1 MSIEPDVRRDSLV
14 EAVADRTPVDWD
26 RVEARS
32 AEDEAFLAHLKSVDL
47 IARVMAGAGGGA
59 AAGAPPALRWGPLEL
74 RDRLGEGS
82 FGEVFL
88 AFDPALHR
96 EVALKLRRVAADDDA
111 VARRWLDEARRM
123 ARVRHPNVLVIH
135 GAAVHDGR
143 AGMWTDRLVGRTLEE
158 DLAARGPLGP
168 REAAVVAMELCGAL
182 AAVHAADLIHG
193 DVTTRNVMREGE
205 AGALDGSG
213 RIVLMDFGSAHEAG
227 GSAAF
232 GTPLFMAPEVLA
244 GGDASVASDLY
255 ALGVLLF
262 RLVTARYPIEARTL
276 DELRQRLERGEVL
289 SLRTAR
295 PDLPQPFVAV
305 VERALERDPAA
316 RYPDAAAME
325 RALAATLGG
334 EAGRAPAPAAR
345 RDGRTFARVGTGIAA
360 VVGIVLAA
368 WFLGP
373 SLGARG
379 DRGTTGPGLDP
390 GTTTAPPAASVPDRA
405 AAAVVPA
412 PAALA
417 PSPPQV
423 EATLQRAQAGALE
436 PLRSGDAI
444 APGDRLVLT
453 LEAREAVHAYV
464 LDEDQRG
471 EIYMLFPLQVG
482 GARNP
487 LPAGVRH
494 RLPGRDAGVELD
506 WQVTSAGGRETI
518 LILAARAPLEAVEQ
532 ARAALATA
540 SPGAEVRYTPLAPEV
555 LSRLR
560 GVAGVAPAEPAP
572 AATLAPP
579 GGRLAALA
587 RTLSDPARPQDVWIR
602 LVELDNP

>member
-1 MSIEPDVRRDSLV
+1 MSTEPDPRRVSLV
-14 EAVADRTPVDWD
+14 EAVADRTPVDWGRITPRD
-26 RVEARS
+26 PG
-32 AEDEAFLAHLKSVDL
+32 DEAFLTHLRSVDL
-47 IARVMAGAGGGA
+47 IARVMARAGEDATPA
-59 AAGAPPALRWGPLEL
+59 ATPPPRWGSLEL
-74 RDRLGEGS
+74 RQKLGEGS

-96 EVALKLRRVAADDDA
+96 EVALKLRRVASTEDA
-111 VARRWLDEARRM
+111 AARRWLDEARRM

-143 AGMWTDRLVGRTLEE
+143 AGMWTDHLVGRTLE
-158 DLAARGPLGP
+158 DDIAARGPLGA
-168 REAAVVAMELCGAL
+168 REAAIVGMDLCGAL
-182 AAVHAADLIHG
+182 AAVHAAGLIHG

-227 GSAAF
+227 GGAAAF

-244 GGDASVASDLY
+244 GGDASVASDVY

-262 RLVTARYPIEARTL
+262 RIVTAHYPFEARSL
-276 DELRQRLERGEVL
+276 DELRQRLDRGESL

-295 PDLPQPFVAV
+295 PDLRQPFVAV
-305 VERALERDPAA
+305 VERAIASDPAA
-316 RYPDAAAME
+316 RFVDAAAME
-325 RALAATLGG
+325 RALALTLGSGSRTAMPRPRAARRALVPALAVIATLALAAVILGPRPGARGG
-334 EAGRAPAPAAR
+334 REVVGPAPTTAPAPAAAQAP
-345 RDGRTFARVGTGIAA
+345 GRVAMAA
-360 VVGIVLAA
+360 I
-368 WFLGP
+368 
-373 SLGARG
+373 
-379 DRGTTGPGLDP
+379 
-390 GTTTAPPAASVPDRA
+390 
-405 AAAVVPA
+405 PA
-412 PAALA
+412 PEAIA
-417 PSPPQV
+417 PRPPEV
-423 EATLQRAQAGALE
+423 EATLQRARAGALE
-436 PLRSGDAI
+436 PLRRGDAI

-453 LEAREAVHAYV
+453 LESREPVHAYV
-464 LDEDQRG
+464 LDEDQHG

-487 LPAGVRH
+487 LAAGVRH

-518 LILAARAPLEAVEQ
+518 LVLAARTPLDAVEQ
-532 ARAALATA
+532 ARAALASA
-540 SPGAEVRYTPLAPEV
+540 SSGAAVRYAPLAPEV

-560 GVAGVAPAEPAP
+560 GVARVAPAEPTP
-572 AATLAPP
+572 TAAAAPP

-602 LVELDNP
+602 LIELDNP